1 MLGAATP
8 NIIIA
13 YNLIFNKRLFPI
25 TIGKF

>member
-13 YNLIFNKRLFPI
+13 HNLIFNKQLFSML
-25 TIGKF
+25 IGKF